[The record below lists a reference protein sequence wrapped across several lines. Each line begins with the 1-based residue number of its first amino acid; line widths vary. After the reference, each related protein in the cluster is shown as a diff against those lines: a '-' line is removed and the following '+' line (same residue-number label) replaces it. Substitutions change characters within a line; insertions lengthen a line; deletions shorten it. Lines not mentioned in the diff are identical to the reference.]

1 MSLESRFRHIV
12 AAFGQPLWIRNRRP
26 DLLDR
31 RAMKGA
37 LWAWMTSAERAGVMS
52 WETVR
57 AHVAHRWGRDD
68 WSEKLSHEE
77 RCKLLRM
84 YLATSYIELPH
95 VGRHPVDADSQ

>member
-12 AAFGQPLWIRNRRP
+12 AAFGQPLWIRNP
-26 DLLDR
+26 
-31 RAMKGA
+31 